1 MSFKSKVPKLLG
13 NLIAVVGFFN
23 VFANIFR
30 PFRGATRHIDSYTLV
45 YVNSTA
51 FSTSLISGLL
61 LILISTGLKRR
72 KKRAWT
78 IAVLISA
85 IGITAEAFRY
95 HVHTEH
101 ILANLIALI
110 LLIIFRDEFYAK
122 SDPGTKSHPIIGMGV
137 GFLTF
142 FTLGFLL
149 LVFRHSSAIVGNPS
163 TKEIALT
170 VIRGFLG
177 LSGPVVFHGDRVNDT
192 VFTTLLIFG
201 IAIFCTPIWLYFG
214 KVKPK
219 NQISIEDASK
229 IKDII
234 LKNSQSDSLSY
245 FSTRLDKS
253 VIWSDSHTAGVSY
266 RVQNGV
272 LLISGDPFG
281 HFSLWSEVID
291 KSIALAKEYAW
302 TLAVMGCGER
312 AGELWIEK
320 TKMTALHI
328 GDEAIILVKE
338 FTLEGSQMKNV
349 REMINKTK
357 RLGYEVE
364 AKRVTEL
371 SEDEKA
377 LLKAKSIEWR
387 YGQKER
393 GFSMA
398 LDRFMNSIDDQEIY
412 VLARKEGELL
422 AFMTFSPWAKN
433 GASLDRMLRSK
444 DADTGVNELIITGA
458 IDYARTKKIDRIS
471 LNFAAFRSIFEE
483 AERISAG
490 PILRLKRNILRFA
503 SKWVQVETLY
513 RFNSKF
519 QPEWN
524 PRYLIYPGPSKLI
537 EIGIAVGKAEGLF

>member
-1 MSFKSKVPKLLG
+1 MKLKVKLPKFLG
-13 NLIAVVGFFN
+13 NLIALVGFFN

-30 PFRGATRHIDSYTLV
+30 PFRNATRHIDSYTLV

-61 LILISTGLKRR
+61 LILISSGIKRR
-72 KKRAWT
+72 KRRAWV

-85 IGITAEAFRY
+85 IGISAEAFRY

-101 ILANLIALI
+101 ILANLTILV

-122 SDPGTKSHPIIGMGV
+122 SDPRTKAHPFIGLGV
-137 GFLTF
+137 GFITF
-142 FTLGFLL
+142 FIIGFLL
-149 LVFRHSSAIVGNPS
+149 LMFRHSSAIAGSPS
-163 TKEIALT
+163 LKNIALT
-170 VIRGFLG
+170 VIRGFIG

-201 IAIFCTPIWLYFG
+201 IAIICTPIWLYFG
-214 KVKPK
+214 KVKPV
-219 NQISIEDASK
+219 NQINLEDAAR
-229 IKDII
+229 IKDIV
-234 LKNSQSDSLSY
+234 LKNPQSDSLSY

-253 VIWSDSHTAGVSY
+253 VIWSDSHTAGLSY

-272 LLISGDPFG
+272 LLVSGDPFG
-281 HFSLWSEVID
+281 HFSLWAEVID
-291 KSIALAKEYAW
+291 KTIDLAQEYAW

-320 TKMTALHI
+320 TNMTALHI
-328 GDEAIILVKE
+328 GDEAIIVVKD
-338 FTLEGSQMKNV
+338 FSLEGPQMKNV

-357 RLGYEVE
+357 RLGYEIE

-371 SEDEKA
+371 SDEERNE
-377 LLKAKSIEWR
+377 LRAKSVEWR

-398 LDRFMNSIDDQEIY
+398 LDRFLNVIDDQEIY

-444 DADTGVNELIITGA
+444 YADTGVNELVITGA
-458 IDYARTKKIDRIS
+458 VDYARLHKIERIS

-537 EIGIAVGKAEGLF
+537 EIGIAVGKAEGLI